1 MLIVRRGPRVPEQAQ
16 HFWPTTKRLIAY
28 LRPWRVGVIVSILL
42 AVISVILSILAPKIL
57 GEATTIIYDG
67 MLKGY
72 AEMKA
77 GAHLSTLPINF
88 TRIWQIVN
96 NTLRYPCH
104 NL

>member
-1 MLIVRRGPRVPEQAQ
+1 MLIVHRGPRVPEQAQ
-16 HFWPTTKRLIAY
+16 HFWPTIKRLIAY

-77 GAHLSTLPINF
+77 GDRKSTRLNSS
-88 TRIWQIVN
+88 
-96 NTLRYPCH
+96 H
-104 NL
+104 